1 MFDKP
6 QKSVLRG
13 PFRMWPKPLWF
24 IDNKAGATVG
34 RKMTYF
40 NADPSLMRLPGI
52 LWAALFG

>member
-1 MFDKP
+1 
-6 QKSVLRG
+6 
-13 PFRMWPKPLWF
+13 MWPKPLWF